1 MQRRPGPKGGGG
13 MMPERPTMARL
24 HAREGLLLAALLS
37 GKGLADAAAAAG
49 VSRRTG
55 LRMRTSPEFQTALKA
70 ARDEMLGAVV
80 DKLRTD
86 AADYASTLHGIATD
100 TKGRGSDRVLASRHG
115 LDLMLRGVETLD
127 LVQRVD
133 ALEKVAGSR

>member
-1 MQRRPGPKGGGG
+1 
-13 MMPERPTMARL
+13 MMKPAAERPTMARL

-55 LRMRTSPEFQTALKA
+55 LRMRARPEFQTALKA

-80 DKLRTD
+80 DRLRSNASDFADVLHKTAMD
-86 AADYASTLHGIATD
+86 ATA
-100 TKGRGSDRVLASRHG
+100 RGSDKVLASRHG
-115 LDLMLRGVETLD
+115 LDLMLRAIETQD
-127 LVQRVD
+127 LAERVTR
-133 ALEKVAGSR
+133 LESTQGGRQ